1 MTDVCSNGTNAVTI
15 TCDATLTNVIWYNA
29 AGVQVGTGCD
39 LIVNNTL
46 VGTGMVG
53 QTECFYYVGDDAN
66 SCPAESCCPV
76 NVTVLNCMT
85 CMVQVDDVSCNGA
98 ADGEALA
105 LPTNGVAPFT
115 YLWSDSQTTATA
127 INLAGGTYTVTVTD
141 SAGGTSVCSDEV
153 IEPAAITCT
162 MTGTDVSCFGG
173 SDGTA
178 TVAAAGGTPGYTY
191 IWSDLTTVGTTATGL
206 SAGTHFV
213 TITDDAGCELVCD
226 ITLMSPTEL
235 SCTIT
240 ATDLLCN
247 GDNSGELDLNV
258 TGGTLPLTYDWSVD
272 GPDTPDDDTQD
283 LTGLAAGTYD
293 VTVTDANGCTTLCS
307 GTVDEPLRLTC
318 TAAATDE
325 SDCGGM
331 DGTIVVTAS
340 EGTPGYTYSL
350 NGGASQ
356 SISAFTGLSAGSYTV
371 TTQDDNG
378 CTTECVAVVNTPTA
392 PMCSIGSMVN
402 VSCNGG
408 NDGSLVAM
416 GTGGSGNYEYSLDG
430 GAFTSSGS
438 FTMLAAGSYTVT
450 VRNVGDPNCI
460 SVCNVTITEP
470 TLVNCTVTTTD
481 VSCNGGQDGTATVVA
496 TGGTGPY
503 TYVWN
508 SSPAQTSATA
518 SMLTA
523 GSWSVTV
530 TDDNSC
536 TTVCSG
542 IVAEPSPVM
551 CTLAKTDI
559 LCNGGNNGEITITG
573 TGGTPAYEYSLNG
586 GPYQPG
592 NSFANLTAGT
602 YVVTIRDDNACMSS
616 CSTTLIEPDP
626 LSCTNDNTDVSD
638 CGADDGTITTTAIGG
653 VSPYSYSLNGGPVQ
667 TSNTFTDLGSG
678 SYTVDITDD
687 NGCTTQCVATV
698 DAPDAPMC
706 SIDPVTMV
714 DCNGNMTGSLTAVAT
729 GGSGTYEYSLDATV
743 FQSSGVYSGLA
754 AGSYTVTV
762 RNVGNPMC
770 ISTCSV
776 TITEPDPLTCTTTV
790 VATSCPGGADG
801 SATVIP
807 AGGTAPFSYIW
818 SDAQTT
824 ETAVGLSAGNYS
836 VVVTDANDC
845 ETACDVQILEPLD
858 LTCSLV
864 AVNLSCNNADDG
876 SLTVTAMGG
885 TASYEF
891 SLDGG
896 PYQPGN
902 VFSSLAAGSY
912 IVSVRDIN
920 GCLTNCSMTI
930 TEPPVLTCSVAAT
943 DASNCGVN
951 DGTLT
956 VTASGGSAGYTY
968 AVDGGTAQSSNIFL
982 GLGAGSYTV
991 DVVDANGCMT
1001 TCNGTINAPSA
1012 PMCSIVKE
1020 DVTCSG
1026 GSDGN
1031 ITTTGSGGSG
1041 NYEFSIDG
1049 VVFQTSGVFTDLVA
1063 GSYTITV
1070 RNIGQNNCISTCN
1083 VLISEPPAI
1092 ACTATGNNPSCQG
1105 GTDGNA
1111 TVTITG
1117 GTAPYTYLWNSGQ
1130 STATITGI
1138 GEGNYMVTITD
1149 SNNCMTTC
1157 SVALVA
1163 PPTVVCTLSSMDVSC
1178 AGSSDGIVIVMGSGG
1193 TPEYEYSLS
1202 GMPFQP
1208 GNVFNG
1214 LSADTYTV
1222 NIRDE
1227 NGCISSCTIDVAEP
1241 SEVSCFV
1248 SSTDASDCNV
1258 NDGSLSATGLGG
1270 VAPYEFSI
1278 NAGAYQPSG
1287 TFAGLSSGT
1296 YTITV
1301 RDSQGCT
1308 SECSGS
1314 VNAPSAPMCSITV
1327 SMNVTCN
1334 GGNDGSFTV
1343 TGTGG
1348 SGSYEYSLD
1357 GGPFGSIS
1365 TFDNLV
1371 AGSYNVT
1378 VRNIGNAMCTSN
1390 CNVTIT
1396 EPAPLACTTTA
1407 TDALCNASNEG
1418 TATVFPTGGV
1428 AAYTYVWSDAMAQ
1441 TTETAVGLIAGNY
1454 RVTVSDAN
1462 GCTSTCEAT
1471 VNNPNLLTCSL
1482 DIVDADCATMTPG
1495 SITVMGT
1502 GGTPVYEFSTDG
1514 VNYQAGNVFNNI
1526 GANDYTVYI
1535 RDANGCISTCVG
1547 TVNAVNCNF
1556 DLALIKTINSSTPG
1570 PYSVGSTV
1578 TFDISVI
1585 NQGTIDAFNVNVNDY
1600 IPTGLILADTD
1611 WTVTGSTATL
1621 LNPIPFIGAGSQIV
1635 ATITFTIDP
1644 AFMGTSIINNAEI
1657 SQADDDTDP
1666 NNADPMDSDSTPNSE
1681 TGDPSDPNND
1691 DTANTTG
1698 GDDYDPEEILIGQVY
1713 DLALIKE
1720 VVTPGPYTPGQDV
1733 LYEISVCNQGTLDA
1747 NSFTITDHIP
1757 AGMTL
1762 STTAGSNGGWMG
1774 PATGPVTYTYTN
1786 VLAAQDPD
1794 ACASIFITL
1803 TIDANFMGTSLVNNA
1818 EITTDDGDDV
1828 DSDPA
1833 VYMMPD
1839 DFADDDSL
1847 AETDGGDDEDPEEIQ
1862 LGQIYDLALLK
1873 DIVTPGPYAQGQDVT
1888 YAITVC
1894 NQGTL
1899 DANFFEITDMI
1910 PSGMSLSSTAGA
1922 NTGWAG
1928 GPNGSVTYAYNSLL
1942 SAQDPDACVTINI
1955 TLTIDPTFMGT
1966 TLLNLAEISD
1976 DDGDDVDSTPGVDDG
1991 PDTDDVMN
1999 DGADDEDPEEIT
2011 LNQVYDLALLKQ
2023 VVTPG
2028 PYVVGQDVMYE
2039 ITVCNQGTLDA
2050 NFIEVTDNIPA
2061 GMSLSTAPGVNGGWM
2076 GPAAGPVVY
2085 THTNTLAAVD
2095 PDACVSI
2102 FITLTIDPAFMGT
2115 SITNEAEISDD
2126 DGDDIDSTP
2135 SVDDGPDTDN
2145 NLNDGA
2151 DDEDPETITLGQVY
2165 DLALLKTIVTP
2176 GPYAPGQDVT
2186 YEITVCNQGSLNANF
2201 FEITDAIPAGMTL
2214 SSVPG
2219 NTGWSGPVTGP
2230 VTYNYTSLLPAQD
2243 PDACAS
2249 VFITLTIDANFMG
2262 TSLLNEAE
2270 ISDDDGNDVDS
2281 TPGVDDGPDTDGDL
2295 NDGADDEDP
2304 ELIAVGQIYDLA
2316 LTKEVIT
2323 AGPYVAGQDVMYEIT
2338 VCNQGTL
2345 DANNIVVT
2353 DHIPAGMSLSTTPG
2367 TNGGWMGAAAGPV
2380 TYTYTNVLAAQN
2392 PDACASI
2399 FITLTIDAN
2408 FMGTSLVNNAEI
2420 TTDDGDDVDS
2430 DPAVYMMPDDF
2441 ADDDSLTETDGGD
2454 DEDPEEILL
2463 GQSYDLAL
2471 IKEVITQGPYALGQD
2486 VTYTITVCNQ
2496 GTLDANFFEVTD
2508 HIPAGM
2514 TLSTTAGTNA
2524 GWVGGPTGDVTYAN
2538 NGLLAASDPD
2548 ACIAIPIT
2556 LTIDANF
2563 MGTSLVNE
2571 AEISDDDGND
2581 TDSTPGVDDGPD
2593 TDNVMNDGAD
2603 DEDPEEIILEQVYDL
2618 ALLKQVVT
2626 PGPYVTGQNVTYEI
2640 MVCNQGTLDA
2650 NFFEVTDVI
2659 PAGMTL
2665 SPVPANA
2672 GWVGPINGP
2681 VSFTYNN
2688 LLPAQDPDACA
2699 SVFITLTI
2707 DAGFMGTSLVN
2718 QAEISDDDG
2727 DDVDS
2732 TPSVDDG
2739 PDTDNNLNDGADDED
2754 PEAITLGQVYDLALL
2769 KTIVTPGPYAPGQDV
2784 TYEITVCNQG
2794 TLDANFF
2801 EITDNVP
2808 AGMSLS
2814 SVTGNTG
2821 WNGPATGPVTYSYN
2835 MLLAAQDPDAC
2846 ASVFITLTIDANF
2859 MGTSLVNEAE
2869 ISDDDGNDVDSTP
2882 GVDDG
2887 PDTDGDLNDGADD
2900 EDPETITI
2908 GQTYDLALTKV
2919 LATGQSSVVAPGDP
2933 VAFKITVFNQGSLVA
2948 DNIEV
2953 TDYIPNG
2960 FTFNSTTNPNWTD
2973 NLNGTATTTLSVA
2986 NGDLPAGGLAPGNMV
3001 MVNIDLDVSH
3011 NAPQG
3016 QVLTNW
3022 AEISGDDGNDNDS
3035 TTDTDQTNDG
3045 FGGDNLTDGS
3055 GGDEDDHDPAEV
3067 TVAEFDL
3074 ALVKTL
3080 AAGQSQMVAV
3090 GEQVNF
3096 TITVTNQGDVNADNI
3111 QIADYLPSCMTL
3123 ADTDWTGT
3131 NPAYYTISV
3140 ANGDIPTGG
3149 LAPNATVDVNITLM
3163 VDASATPAC
3172 DLTNWAEIANAT
3184 DVDGDPIPDV
3194 DSTPNDN
3201 PGDDTFGGDNV
3212 TNNAGGDEDD
3222 HDPAEVFFM
3231 PTCDLAL
3238 IKEFAEFQSNGN
3250 GTGGLVTFTITVFN
3264 QGGCD
3269 AYNVQLVDYI
3279 LPGWALSDNDWF
3291 LNTFN
3296 GNAYYTI
3303 TGPILPG
3310 TSQSVD
3316 VTMSVTAFD
3325 PLAPQ
3330 INYTEIVSS
3339 EEMDGTPQAD
3349 DDSTPNDNPADDGIP
3364 TDNEY
3369 NNANN
3374 DEDDHDPE
3382 PIQIMDLAIDK
3393 SITTAGPYSYGQLVE
3408 FNICVT
3414 NEGNMTAY
3422 NVEITDYIPAGFS
3435 YLAASNTAWSGFAPD
3450 VVHTIPGPV
3459 VTGQVVCQNIF
3470 LTLEDNATSIS
3481 DYTNVTE
3488 ISDVEDVNGDN
3499 PDDWDST
3506 PENDDGDQSEDDE
3519 DAVVVEVFD
3528 LALTK
3533 VYDSYIDLDGN
3544 NILTPTDDVIFAIT
3558 VTNQGTVDGT
3568 NVEITDYVPSDMML
3582 SSSDTNGWV
3591 GTATGTV
3598 VHTITSLPALST
3610 TTIFIRLNV
3619 NASFQGTNIINW
3631 AEISED
3637 NNTDVDSTPDG
3648 TQFNGAGETNDL
3660 TDDDVQDNSNG
3671 DEDDHDPA
3679 EVTFDLMYDLALTK
3693 EYVSFVDFNNSGD
3706 ISQEDDVLFTI
3717 TVTNQGS
3724 LNGNNIEITDYI
3736 PAGMSL
3742 SPNDSNGWVGPLTG
3756 PVTNTIASVPANGAP
3771 VTLDI
3776 ILRVDATFMGT
3787 QLVNWAEISNDDGN
3801 DIDSTPDGIQF
3812 NGPGETD
3819 DLNDDNLTDNTNG
3832 DEDDH
3837 DPAPIMI
3844 GQTFDLAL
3852 MKMVAAG
3859 QSGPYEVFD
3868 DITFDITIYN
3878 QGSLDAYNIDIV
3890 DYVQPGLAL
3899 SPNDTNGWT
3908 LNAAGDYMTTI
3919 AGPLTPGNFMT
3930 VSITMRVTQEAYSM
3944 QLTQLTNVAEIAGSE
3959 DVAGNAT
3966 VDSDSTADAN
3976 EGNDAQTDDVTDNSA
3991 GDEDDEDP
3999 AFAPLAPLDPTGHIY
4014 CDKTGR
4020 ILTGGTVSVSGPGN
4034 ITYGTDANGVT
4045 LDGSNGYYQYFVD
4058 APGVYTITY
4067 NHPLGYPMSST
4078 CLPLSGT
4085 FDPSNEDGG
4094 IYDKDMMV
4102 NGNLVMGSDVQGGNL
4117 ADFSCGF
4124 NPYFMSVDLQ
4134 PADPPIISFNN
4145 IPIACVI
4152 IQSTVCEDTDLDGV
4166 AEPTDPGFDGIPV
4179 FLYSCSDLNNPVA
4192 TTVTANGGQYLFDGI
4207 EAGCYRLFF
4216 DTPNGYTVIDNP
4228 AVNDNGWTGNFFVN
4242 WGECYA
4248 EGAFCLTMADAG
4260 LGNYVWHDLD
4270 GDGVQDFGEPGI
4282 PGVKVSLYTSTGVLV
4297 GIQYTDFMGQYLF
4310 ENLSPGHYYLA
4321 FEGPEGYQTTTA
4333 NSGNNDGSDSDLD
4346 GSNGPGTT
4354 ANTWLDAGE
4363 LDLSWDAGFYK
4374 CIEIGDFL
4382 WLDWNENGVQ
4392 DAVENGINGVRVNL
4406 YERVNGASFLVDY
4419 TYTGQKPGTPSDD
4432 GYFHFCAPPGDY
4444 YLEFEVNNTAY
4455 TPSTPG
4461 VGAPGS
4467 DSNVTGGNGQN
4478 TTSTFSVLSCELH
4491 LDMDGG
4497 YEYIGPVALEEQ
4509 AQDEVQV
4516 LITNARDL
4524 KFKGA
4529 NKGNYN
4535 LLEWEASETEELGY
4549 YQLERKVEGESFVIF
4564 AKIMTVSEAG
4574 NNAYAFKDYDM
4585 TESDV
4590 VYRLSMV
4597 VDDNQTNLGE
4607 VTIENASQTN
4617 TLVRLYPTIATNYAT
4632 LSITTDA
4639 EVDFSVTIFNLAGQI
4654 LNDRII
4660 RDVIKPGIS
4669 EYRIDTDE
4677 LTPGI
4682 YNLRVVLGKEVT
4694 TKKLIVVQN

>member
-790 VATSCPGGADG
+790 VAASCPGGADG

-930 TEPPVLTCSVAAT
+930 TEPPVLTCTVAAT

-1041 NYEFSIDG
+1041 NYEYSIDG

-1955 TLTIDPTFMGT
+1955 TLTIDPTFMGS

-2028 PYVVGQDVMYE
+2028 PYVVGQDLMYE

-2262 TSLLNEAE
+2262 TSLL
-2270 ISDDDGNDVDS
+2270 
-2281 TPGVDDGPDTDGDL
+2281 
-2295 NDGADDEDP
+2295 
-2304 ELIAVGQIYDLA
+2304 
-2316 LTKEVIT
+2316 
-2323 AGPYVAGQDVMYEIT
+2323 
-2338 VCNQGTL
+2338 
-2345 DANNIVVT
+2345 
-2353 DHIPAGMSLSTTPG
+2353 
-2367 TNGGWMGAAAGPV
+2367 
-2380 TYTYTNVLAAQN
+2380 
-2392 PDACASI
+2392 
-2399 FITLTIDAN
+2399 
-2408 FMGTSLVNNAEI
+2408 
-2420 TTDDGDDVDS
+2420 
-2430 DPAVYMMPDDF
+2430 
-2441 ADDDSLTETDGGD
+2441 
-2454 DEDPEEILL
+2454 
-2463 GQSYDLAL
+2463 
-2471 IKEVITQGPYALGQD
+2471 
-2486 VTYTITVCNQ
+2486 
-2496 GTLDANFFEVTD
+2496 
-2508 HIPAGM
+2508 
-2514 TLSTTAGTNA
+2514 
-2524 GWVGGPTGDVTYAN
+2524 
-2538 NGLLAASDPD
+2538 
-2548 ACIAIPIT
+2548 
-2556 LTIDANF
+2556 
-2563 MGTSLVNE
+2563 
-2571 AEISDDDGND
+2571 
-2581 TDSTPGVDDGPD
+2581 
-2593 TDNVMNDGAD
+2593 
-2603 DEDPEEIILEQVYDL
+2603 
-2618 ALLKQVVT
+2618 
-2626 PGPYVTGQNVTYEI
+2626 
-2640 MVCNQGTLDA
+2640 
-2650 NFFEVTDVI
+2650 
-2659 PAGMTL
+2659 
-2665 SPVPANA
+2665 
-2672 GWVGPINGP
+2672 
-2681 VSFTYNN
+2681 
-2688 LLPAQDPDACA
+2688 
-2699 SVFITLTI
+2699 
-2707 DAGFMGTSLVN
+2707 
-2718 QAEISDDDG
+2718 
-2727 DDVDS
+2727 
-2732 TPSVDDG
+2732 
-2739 PDTDNNLNDGADDED
+2739 
-2754 PEAITLGQVYDLALL
+2754 
-2769 KTIVTPGPYAPGQDV
+2769 
-2784 TYEITVCNQG
+2784 
-2794 TLDANFF
+2794 
-2801 EITDNVP
+2801 
-2808 AGMSLS
+2808 
-2814 SVTGNTG
+2814 
-2821 WNGPATGPVTYSYN
+2821 
-2835 MLLAAQDPDAC
+2835 
-2846 ASVFITLTIDANF
+2846 
-2859 MGTSLVNEAE
+2859 NEAE

-3330 INYTEIVSS
+3330 INYTEIVNS

-3435 YLAASNTAWSGFAPD
+3435 YLAANNTAWSGFAPD

-3637 NNTDVDSTPDG
+3637 NNTDVDSTPDD

-3899 SPNDTNGWT
+3899 SPNDTNGWM

-3930 VSITMRVTQEAYSM
+3930 VSITMRVTQEAYSL

-4444 YLEFEVNNTAY
+4444 YLEFEVNNSAY

-4497 YEYIGPVALEEQ
+4497 YEYIGPAALEEQ
-4509 AQDEVQV
+4509 AQDEVQA

-4535 LLEWEASETEELGY
+4535 LLEWEASEMEELGY
-4549 YQLERKVEGESFVIF
+4549 YQLERKVEGESFVTF